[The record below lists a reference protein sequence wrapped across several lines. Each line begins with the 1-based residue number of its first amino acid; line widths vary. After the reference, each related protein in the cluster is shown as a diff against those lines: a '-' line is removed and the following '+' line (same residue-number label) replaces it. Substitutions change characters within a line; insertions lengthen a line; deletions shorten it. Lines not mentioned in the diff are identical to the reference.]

1 MSTKM
6 DLKKEIGKLSLRR
19 DEVAILVIDMQNDLI
34 DEKGKFVSKGLPSM
48 AKDIIEPLSRVIQ
61 AARKVKIP
69 IVYTKAVYRSDYLDG
84 PRTFIMSRKLGALI
98 KGSWGSEI
106 IEKIKPQEGDFIVE
120 KHRFSAF
127 YNTDLEIIL
136 RGLDVKTLIMM
147 GVATNV
153 CVESTVRDAQF
164 RDFNVIVLKDCTAS
178 FNHEMHETSLKCIEG
193 FFGVVSTSKD
203 IINMIEERN
212 Q

>member
-1 MSTKM
+1 M
-6 DLKKEIGKLSLRR
+6 DLKKESEKLSLRR
-19 DEVAILVIDMQNDLI
+19 DELAILVIDMQNDFV
-34 DEKGKFVSKGLPSM
+34 DEKGKFASKGLPSM

-61 AARKVKIP
+61 AARKVEIP

-84 PRTFIMSRKLGALI
+84 SRTFAMSRKLGALI

-106 IEKIKPQEGDFIVE
+106 IEKLKPQEGDFIVE

-136 RGLDVKTLIMM
+136 RGLVVKTLILT

-164 RDFNVIVLKDCTAS
+164 RDFNVIVLRDCTAS
-178 FNHEMHETSLKCIEG
+178 FNHEMHEASLICIEG
-193 FFGVVSTSKD
+193 FFGVVSTSKE
-203 IINMIEERN
+203 IINMIEEIN